1 MADSATQKPT
11 EAARLEAALERIAK
25 ARVIRPA
32 TASVASSDSALSD
45 SVDRKAL
52 AGRLDQLIAE
62 IRAALGRDTAD

>member
-1 MADSATQKPT
+1 MADTGTPRPS

-25 ARVIRPA
+25 ARFSLPA
-32 TASVASSDSALSD
+32 SGSTSSADSEASDSI
-45 SVDRKAL
+45 DRKAL